1 MGGDK
6 PDKKQV
12 VAQLILI
19 LTRLSLSNAAE
30 LRAVTGAIWHTY
42 LIDSSH
48 PVAKAM
54 TQTGKDYHE
63 KTAQSPHNH
72 GLGAPFLHMWC
83 ALLRALGADKRVQGE
98 ARDCLEAYWTQ
109 RVCKVPMGE
118 LELDVRHCRQK
129 KAFKQGLCK
138 INLMVSARA
147 CHNNNAYNDKSP
159 MTLEEAL
166 ITAMKQ
172 AEIEK
177 KVGPPPAGAL
187 EREART
193 LLDKFGEDHKPKK

>member
-19 LTRLSLSNAAE
+19 LTRLALSNAAE
-30 LRAVTGAIWHTY
+30 LRAVTGAIWHTF
-42 LIDSSH
+42 LVESTH
-48 PVAKAM
+48 PVAIAVA
-54 TQTGKDYHE
+54 QTGRDYHE
-63 KTAQSPHNH
+63 KTAQAPHAH
-72 GLGAPFLHMWC
+72 GLGPPFLHMWC

-109 RVCKVPMGE
+109 RVCKVDMAE
-118 LELDVRHCRQK
+118 LDLDVRHCRQK
-129 KAFKQGLCK
+129 KAFKQGQCK
-138 INLMVSARA
+138 INLMLSARA
-147 CHNNNAYNDKSP
+147 CHNNNSYNDKSP
-159 MTLEEAL
+159 MSLEDAL
-166 ITAMKQ
+166 LHAMKQ
-172 AEIEK
+172 TGIEK

-193 LLDKFGEDHKPKK
+193 LLDKFGEDNKKK